1 MPRIRQY
8 EEKYAREDFCKAIA
22 HAQVD
27 AGVRTAKEMAQAVEM
42 ITAAG
47 GVAPV
52 FVSAN
57 LEGGDEH
64 NKKMLSQYK
73 DHIFYMGEI

>member
-1 MPRIRQY
+1 MLN
-8 EEKYAREDFCKAIA
+8 AM
-22 HAQVD
+22 
-27 AGVRTAKEMAQAVEM
+27 MAQAVEL

>member
-1 MPRIRQY
+1 MLN
-8 EEKYAREDFCKAIA
+8 AM
-22 HAQVD
+22 
-27 AGVRTAKEMAQAVEM
+27 MAQAVEM

-57 LEGGDEH
+57 LEGGDAH
-64 NKKMLSQYK
+64 NKKMLAEYK